1 MATASLPLLS
11 HPPLHTDDN
20 VSSTQCAAVDAERE
34 GKLTETL
41 AFKALPSVWFV
52 SVPIKT
58 RVPHCMDA
66 HHAYFVGQCFLCP
79 AGRWMV
85 MSCSIQL
92 AHMCQNVSNIT
103 EIVLSLDRLEW
114 GQAKV

>member
-1 MATASLPLLS
+1 MATASLPLFS

-34 GKLTETL
+34 GKLTVTL

-66 HHAYFVGQCFLCP
+66 HHACGTVFSVSRRTLGGDVLFYP
-79 AGRWMV
+79 A
-85 MSCSIQL
+85 SP
-92 AHMCQNVSNIT
+92 HVS
-103 EIVLSLDRLEW
+103 ECV
-114 GQAKV
+114 QYH